1 MEMRGLIEEAI
12 TQLSLE
18 TQIKGFRKQLFLLA
32 HRACQGQGDQE
43 GPRGWVE
50 LGWDRRRHRRSWAS
64 QLCQSHAAVC
74 QVLSEKAFI

>member
-1 MEMRGLIEEAI
+1 MGRMEMRGLIEEAI

-43 GPRGWVE
+43 GALPSSSFSME
-50 LGWDRRRHRRSWAS
+50 SI
-64 QLCQSHAAVC
+64 LCVTS
-74 QVLSEKAFI
+74 S